1 MLYEMIGNGNLT
13 IYECIHFETGIGE
26 NLMQLHIG
34 LDIGSTT
41 AKVIAMDQSEIVFDQ
56 YVRHYSEIQSA
67 VLTLLG
73 HIMKLYPEAEATVCM
88 SGSSGLSLS
97 ELADIPFLQEVVACT
112 KAIKLLAPE
121 TDTAIE
127 LGGEDAK
134 IIYFSGGIEQRM
146 NNACA
151 GGTGAFIDQM
161 ATLLETDPAGLNL
174 LASRHETIY
183 PIASRCGVFAKT
195 DVQPLLNEGARRED
209 IAASIFQS
217 IVNQTISGLACGR
230 PIRGRVA
237 FLGGPLTFLP
247 VLRERF
253 AATLGLKEDEIL
265 FPDRSHYFVALGACL
280 HGADG
285 ASLPLS
291 VWLERLKAVDFTGS
305 DDREPLL
312 PALFADDREQADFR
326 HRHQAA
332 SAVRMELANYAGP
345 CFLGIDAGS
354 TTTKLVLTGSED
366 QILHTYY
373 AGNKGNPLASV
384 RDALNE
390 IYRLLPEN
398 CFIARSYVT
407 GYGEG
412 LVKTAF
418 RADGGE
424 VETVAH
430 YKAASSFLPDV
441 DFILDIGGQ
450 DMKCIK
456 IRGGAIDTLMLNEA
470 CSAGCGSFLESF
482 AGTLGLSITE
492 FAEQALQSKAPVD
505 LGSRC
510 TVFMNSKVK
519 QVQKE
524 GASLSD
530 LSAGLAYSV
539 IKNALHKVIKIRNP
553 EEMGNRII
561 VQGGTFLN
569 DAVLRAF
576 ELLTGREVI
585 RPDIAG
591 IMGAYGCALIA
602 RADYSGSGVSSL
614 LRREELDN
622 FTYEVSN
629 ARCWLCSNACAMTVS
644 RFPDKSFHVTGNRC
658 ERGATQKKEKNNL
671 PNITAYKYERM
682 FQYSPLEPAQTIRG
696 TVGIPRV
703 LNLFENYPF
712 WHTFF
717 TQLGYRVILSPKSTK
732 KLYETG
738 METIPSESVCY
749 PAKLAHGHILSLI
762 RSQVDFIFYPAVV
775 YEKKEDDFADN
786 HFNCPVVASYPE
798 VIRTN
803 VDALKES
810 GIPLISPFLNFDSE
824 PVLRKR
830 LQETFAYIPREEL
843 AAAFDAAWKEA
854 ERAREDIQAKGEE
867 TLDYLTRTGTKGIV
881 LCGHPYHTDP
891 EINHGIAELITGMG
905 LAVLTEDSISHLGS
919 VKHRLSIVN
928 QWTYHGRMY
937 RAAYVAS
944 AHEELE
950 LVQLTSFGCGIDA
963 ITADAVQ
970 EILERH
976 NKTFTLIKVD
986 EISNLGAA
994 RIRLRSLL
1002 AAMKEREAAK
1012 VSRRRAA
1019 ADAAMAMAPSV
1030 PAAFTK
1036 QMKDGYTI
1044 LAPQLSPIHFE
1055 LFETVFRGAGYRL
1068 KVLKA
1073 ATKETTEEGLKFVNN
1088 DACYPA
1094 IVTIG
1099 QIVAA
1104 LKSGEYDPDRTAV
1117 ILTQTGGG
1125 CRATNYIGLLR
1136 KALKEAKMEQ
1146 IPVISLN
1153 VAGMENQPG
1162 FKLSLK
1168 IINRLIAAACYGD
1181 LLMRLLYR
1189 FRPYELH
1196 KGDAE
1201 LLFRK
1206 WMSLSRHSL
1215 QNFTFSQYKDNIRL
1229 MVAEFEA
1236 LPLSGETKPR
1246 VGIVGEILIKFHPD
1260 ANNKLV
1266 DVIESEG
1273 GEAVVPDFLDFMFY
1287 CLYNPIFKADQLG
1300 KSKIFG
1306 FVNPMVISYL
1316 ERYRKPVKKVLEHS
1330 RFLTAPES
1338 IYTLA
1343 DKASRLL
1350 SVGNQMGEGW
1360 FLTAEMM
1367 ELLDQHVNNIVCIQP
1382 FACLPNHITGRGM
1395 VKGLKELYPE
1405 ANIVAI
1411 DYDAGAS
1418 VVNQINRIKLMMSIA
1433 NGVLC

>member
-1 MLYEMIGNGNLT
+1 MLL
-13 IYECIHFETGIGE
+13 
-26 NLMQLHIG
+26 QIG

-41 AKVIAMDQSEIVFDQ
+41 AKIIVMHQSEIVHQ
-56 YVRHYSEIQSA
+56 HYIRHYSDIKSA
-67 VLTLLG
+67 VLSLLEQV
-73 HIMKLYPEAEATVCM
+73 MEKYPDAEATICM

-112 KAIKLLAPE
+112 KAVKQVVPE
-121 TDTAIE
+121 SDTAIE

-134 IIYFSGGIEQRM
+134 IIYFRGGIEQRM

-161 ATLLETDPAGLNL
+161 AALLETDPAGLNE

-230 PIRGRVA
+230 PIRGKVA

-253 AATLGLKEDEIL
+253 AVTLGLKEDEIL
-265 FPDRSHYFVALGACL
+265 FPERSQYFVALGSCL
-280 HGADG
+280 HGSG
-285 ASLPLS
+285 GESLPLAS
-291 VWLERLKAVDFTGS
+291 WRQRLRDVDFAAASQGK
-305 DDREPLL
+305 DPLL
-312 PALFADDREQADFR
+312 PPLFKDKRDLENFQQR
-326 HRHQAA
+326 HNAA
-332 SAVRMELANYAGP
+332 SAARMDLAGYSGP

-366 QILHTYY
+366 QILHTFY

-384 RDALNE
+384 REALKE
-390 IYRLLPEN
+390 VYSLLPKG
-398 CFIARSYVT
+398 CFIAHTYVT

-412 LVKTAF
+412 LVKAAF
-418 RADGGE
+418 RVDGGE

-456 IRGGAIDTLMLNEA
+456 IRGGAIDSLMLNEA

-482 AGTLGLSITE
+482 AGTLGLSITD
-492 FAEQALQSKAPVD
+492 FASKAMQSKAPVD

-524 GASLSD
+524 GATLAD

-539 IKNALHKVIKIRNP
+539 VKNALQKVIKIRNP
-553 EEMGNRII
+553 EEMGQKII

-576 ELLTGREVI
+576 EQLTGREVV

-602 RADYSGSGVSSL
+602 RANYSGSGVSTIL
-614 LRREELDN
+614 PHEELDA
-622 FTYEVSN
+622 FTYEVSH
-629 ARCWLCSNACAMTVS
+629 ARCYLCSNTCAMTVS

-658 ERGATQKKEKNNL
+658 ERGATQKKEKNGL
-671 PNITAYKYERM
+671 PNLTAYKYERM
-682 FQYSPLEPAQTIRG
+682 FNYPSLEPAQASRG

-717 TQLGYRVILSPKSTK
+717 TQLGYRVVLSPKSSK
-732 KLYETG
+732 KLYESG

-749 PAKLAHGHILSLI
+749 PAKLAHGHIQSLI
-762 RSQVDFIFYPAVV
+762 RSGVDFIFYPAVV
-775 YEKKEDDFADN
+775 YEKKEDEAADN

-803 VDALKES
+803 VDALKE
-810 GIPLISPFLNFDSE
+810 GGVPLVSPFLNFDSE

-830 LQETFAYIPREEL
+830 LLETFPDIPKEEL
-843 AAAFDAAWKEA
+843 GAAFEAAWDEA
-854 ERAREDIQAKGEE
+854 EMAKEDVRNKGEE
-867 TLDYLTRTGTKGIV
+867 TLAFMKNTGTKGLV

-891 EINHGIAELITGMG
+891 EINHGISELITGMG
-905 LAVLTEDSISHLGS
+905 LAVLTEDSICHLGT
-919 VKHRLSIVN
+919 VKHPLPIVN

-937 RAAYVAS
+937 RAAYYVT
-944 AHEELE
+944 EREDLE

-963 ITADAVQ
+963 ITADAIQ
-970 EILERH
+970 EILERES
-976 NKTFTLIKVD
+976 KTFTLIKVD

-1002 AAMKEREAAK
+1002 AAMKEREAAMM
-1012 VSRRRAA
+1012 SPGGGL
-1019 ADAAMAMAPSV
+1019 APSK

-1036 QMKDGYTI
+1036 KMKEGYTI
-1044 LAPQLSPIHFE
+1044 LAPQVSPIHFE
-1055 LFETVFRGAGYRL
+1055 LFETVFREAGYRL

-1073 ATKETTEEGLKFVNN
+1073 ASKETTEEGLKFVNN

-1153 VAGMENQPG
+1153 VTGLENQPG
-1162 FKLSLK
+1162 FKLNLK
-1168 IINRLIAAACYGD
+1168 IINRLIAASCCGD

-1196 KGDAE
+1196 PGATE

-1206 WMSLSRHSL
+1206 WMSISRHSL
-1215 QNFTFSQYKDNIRL
+1215 QNFSFSQYKDNIRT

-1236 LPLSGETKPR
+1236 LPLTGEIKPR

-1266 DVIESEG
+1266 EVIEAEG

-1287 CLYNPIFKADQLG
+1287 CLYNPIYKADQLG
-1300 KSKIFG
+1300 KSKMFG

-1316 ERYRKPVKKVLEHS
+1316 EMYRKPVKKALEHS

-1338 IYTLA
+1338 IYSLA
-1343 DKASRLL
+1343 DKASRLV

-1367 ELLDQHVNNIVCIQP
+1367 ELLDHGVNNIVCIQP

-1395 VKGLKELYPE
+1395 VKGLKELYPD
-1405 ANIVAI
+1405 ANIAAI

-1418 VVNQINRIKLMMSIA
+1418 EVNQINRIKLMMSIA
-1433 NGVLC
+1433 SGVLC

>member
-1 MLYEMIGNGNLT
+1 MKL
-13 IYECIHFETGIGE
+13 
-26 NLMQLHIG
+26 LHIG

-41 AKVIAMDQSEIVFDQ
+41 AKLVAMQEGSIVYEN
-56 YVRHYSEIQSA
+56 YVRHYSDIHRS
-67 VLTLLG
+67 VLTLWEQL
-73 HIMKLYPEAEATVCM
+73 IALFPDPETTATVCM
-88 SGSSGLSLS
+88 SGSSGLALS
-97 ELADIPFLQEVVACT
+97 ELSGIQFLQEVVACT
-112 KAIKLLAPE
+112 KAIKEFAPE

-134 IIYFSGGIEQRM
+134 IIYFSGGMEQRM

-161 ATLLETDPAGLNL
+161 ASLLETDPGGLNEL
-174 LASRHETIY
+174 SSRHTTIY

-230 PIRGRVA
+230 PIKGKVA
-237 FLGGPLTFLP
+237 FLGGPLTYLSE
-247 VLRERF
+247 LRVRF
-253 AATLGLKEDEIL
+253 AATLGLGPGEVI
-265 FPDRSHYFVALGACL
+265 FPERSQYFVALGSAL

-285 ASLPLS
+285 KSRTLGSWLQSLLGVSFERMRKQDQSQQLPPLFRDR
-291 VWLERLKAVDFTGS
+291 LELEA
-305 DDREPLL
+305 
-312 PALFADDREQADFR
+312 FR
-326 HRHQAA
+326 MRHGRA
-332 SAVRMELANYAGP
+332 SAKVMNLGDYTGP
-345 CFLGIDAGS
+345 CYIGIDAGS
-354 TTTKLVLTGSED
+354 TTTKLVLTGQDD
-366 QILHTYY
+366 QILYTYY
-373 AGNKGNPLASV
+373 AGNKGNPLGSV
-384 RDALNE
+384 REALKE
-390 IYRLLPEN
+390 IYGLLPQD
-398 CFIARSYVT
+398 CYIARSYVT

-412 LVKTAF
+412 LVKAAF
-418 RADGGE
+418 RVDGGE

-430 YKAASSFLPDV
+430 YKAASYFLPDV

-456 IRGGAIDTLMLNEA
+456 IRGGMIDSLMLNEA

-482 AGTLGLSITE
+482 AAALGLPIAE
-492 FAEQALQSKAPVD
+492 FAAQALESRQPVD

-524 GASLSD
+524 GASLPD

-539 IKNALHKVIKIRNP
+539 VKNALQKVIKIRNP
-553 EEMGNRII
+553 EEMGQRII

-576 ELLTGREVI
+576 EQLTGREVI

-591 IMGAYGCALIA
+591 MMGAYGCALLA
-602 RADYSGSGVSSL
+602 RISYSGEGVSTL
-614 LRREELDN
+614 LPAAALDG
-622 FTYEVSN
+622 FTCEVSH
-629 ARCWLCSNACAMTVS
+629 ARCGLCSNHCALTIS

-658 ERGATQKKEKNNL
+658 ERGATQKKEKNTL
-671 PNITAYKYERM
+671 PNLVSYKYDRL
-682 FQYSPLEPAQTIRG
+682 FRYRSLEPEQAPRG

-703 LNLFENYPF
+703 LNMFENYPF

-717 TQLGYRVILSPKSTK
+717 TQLGYRVVLSPKSSK
-732 KLYETG
+732 KLYESG

-749 PAKLAHGHILSLI
+749 PAKLAHGHIQSLI
-762 RSQVDFIFYPAVV
+762 SSKVDMIFYPAVV
-775 YEKKEDDFADN
+775 YEKKEDDTADN

-810 GIPLISPFLNFDSE
+810 RIPLISPFLNFDS
-824 PVLRKR
+824 PVVLRKR
-830 LQETFAYIPREEL
+830 LQETFAQISKEEL
-843 AAAFDAAWKEA
+843 NSAFDAAWQEA
-854 ERAREDIQAKGEE
+854 ENVRVELSRKGEE
-867 TLDYLTRTGTKGIV
+867 TLSYLEQTGGKGIV
-881 LCGHPYHTDP
+881 LCGHPYHVDP
-891 EINHGIAELITGMG
+891 EINHGIAELVTGMG
-905 LAVLTEDSISHLGS
+905 LAVLTEDAICHLGK
-919 VKHRLSIVN
+919 VEHPLPVVN

-937 RAAYVAS
+937 RAAYAVTK
-944 AHEELE
+944 LKQVE

-970 EILERH
+970 EILESRG
-976 NKTFTLIKVD
+976 KTFTLIKVD

-1002 AAMKEREAAK
+1002 AAMRERETGTRK
-1012 VSRRRAA
+1012 SHLQTSVVI
-1019 ADAAMAMAPSV
+1019 PSS
-1030 PAAFTK
+1030 PAAFTRE
-1036 QMKDGYTI
+1036 MREDYTI

-1055 LFETVFRGAGYRL
+1055 LFETVFRDGGYRL
-1068 KVLKA
+1068 KVLEA

-1104 LKSGEYDPDRTAV
+1104 LRSGEYDPNRTAV

-1153 VAGMENQPG
+1153 VSGLENQPG
-1162 FKLSLK
+1162 FKLNLRM
-1168 IINRLIAAACYGD
+1168 INRLIAASCYGD

-1189 FRPYELH
+1189 FRPYEQQP
-1196 KGDAE
+1196 GSTMA
-1201 LLFRK
+1201 LFRK
-1206 WMSLSRHSL
+1206 WMNRCKVSLE
-1215 QNFTFSQYKDNIRL
+1215 NFSFGEYKENIYA
-1229 MVAEFEA
+1229 MVAEFEM
-1236 LPLSGETKPR
+1236 LSLTDAIKPR

-1266 DVIESEG
+1266 ELIEAEG

-1287 CLYNPIFKADQLG
+1287 CLYNPIYKADQLG
-1300 KSKIFG
+1300 KSKMLG
-1306 FVNPMVISYL
+1306 LLNPMIISYL
-1316 ERYRKPVKKVLEHS
+1316 EMYRKPMKKALERSWH
-1330 RFLTAPES
+1330 LTPPED

-1343 DKASRLL
+1343 DKASRLV

-1367 ELLDQHVNNIVCIQP
+1367 ELLDHGVDNIVCIQP

-1395 VKGLKELYPE
+1395 VKGLKEMYPR
-1405 ANIVAI
+1405 ANIAAI

-1418 VVNQINRIKLMMSIA
+1418 EVNQINRIKLMMSIA

>member
-1 MLYEMIGNGNLT
+1 MLL
-13 IYECIHFETGIGE
+13 
-26 NLMQLHIG
+26 QIG

-41 AKVIAMDQSEIVFDQ
+41 AKIIAMQRSEIVHEH
-56 YVRHYSEIQSA
+56 YIRHYSDIQNA
-67 VLTLLG
+67 VLSLWEQLMRL
-73 HIMKLYPEAEATVCM
+73 HPDAEATVCM
-88 SGSSGLSLS
+88 SGSSGLSFS
-97 ELADIPFLQEVVACT
+97 ELAGIPFLQEVVACT
-112 KAIKLLAPE
+112 KAVKLLAPE

-134 IIYFSGGIEQRM
+134 IIYFRGGIEQRM

-161 ATLLETDPAGLNL
+161 AALLETDPAGLNE
-174 LASRHETIY
+174 LASRYETIY

-195 DVQPLLNEGARRED
+195 DIQPLLNEGARRED
-209 IAASIFQS
+209 IAASIFQA

-230 PIRGRVA
+230 PIRGKVA
-237 FLGGPLTFLP
+237 LLGGPLTFLP
-247 VLRERF
+247 MLRERF
-253 AATLGLKEDEIL
+253 ALTLGLAEDEVL
-265 FPDRSHYFVALGACL
+265 FPERSQYFVALGACL
-280 HGADG
+280 HS
-285 ASLPLS
+285 ASGEQLPLS
-291 VWLERLKAVDFTGS
+291 AWLERLQAVNFAASGS
-305 DDREPLL
+305 YGGGKDPLL
-312 PALFADDREQADFR
+312 PPLFANQAELDAFR
-326 HRHQAA
+326 LRHGAA
-332 SAVRMELANYAGP
+332 SAVRAELANYEGP

-366 QILHTYY
+366 QILHTFY
-373 AGNKGNPLASV
+373 AGNKGNPLATV
-384 RDALNE
+384 REALKE
-390 IYRLLPEN
+390 IYDILPAD
-398 CFIARSYVT
+398 CFIAHAYVT

-412 LVKTAF
+412 LVKAAF
-418 RADGGE
+418 RIDGGE

-430 YKAASSFLPDV
+430 YKAASSFLPGV

-482 AGTLGLSITE
+482 AGTLGLNITE
-492 FAEQALQSKAPVD
+492 FADQALQAKAPVD

-524 GASLSD
+524 GATLPD

-539 IKNALHKVIKIRNP
+539 IKNALQKVIKIRNP
-553 EEMGNRII
+553 EDMGERII

-576 ELLTGREVI
+576 EQLTGREVI

-591 IMGAYGCALIA
+591 MMGAYGCALIA
-602 RADYSGSGVSSL
+602 RTGYAGTGSSTILS
-614 LRREELDN
+614 REALDT
-622 FTYEVSN
+622 FACEVSH
-629 ARCWLCSNACAMTVS
+629 ARCYLCSNNCAMTVS

-658 ERGATQKKEKNNL
+658 ERGATQKMEKNGL
-671 PNITAYKYERM
+671 PNLTAYKYDRM
-682 FQYSPLEPAQTIRG
+682 FRYASLEPEQAVRG

-717 TQLGYRVILSPKSTK
+717 TKLGYRVVLSPKSTK
-732 KLYETG
+732 KLYESG

-749 PAKLAHGHILSLI
+749 PAKLAHGHIQSLI
-762 RSQVDFIFYPAVV
+762 RSRVDFIFYPAVV
-775 YEKKEDDFADN
+775 YEKKEDESADN
-786 HFNCPVVASYPE
+786 HFNCPVVASYTE

-803 VDALKES
+803 VDALKE
-810 GIPLISPFLNFDSE
+810 GGTPLVSPFLNFDSE

-830 LQETFAYIPREEL
+830 LQETFPFIPKEEL
-843 AAAFDAAWKEA
+843 ASAFADAWEEA
-854 ERAREDIQAKGEE
+854 ERAKDDIRAKGEE
-867 TLDYLTRTGTKGIV
+867 TLDYLRSTGTKGIV

-905 LAVLTEDSISHLGS
+905 LAVLTEDSISHLGE
-919 VKHRLSIVN
+919 VKHPLPVVN

-937 RAAYVAS
+937 RAAYVVT
-944 AHEELE
+944 EREDLE

-970 EILERH
+970 EILEREG
-976 NKTFTLIKVD
+976 KTFTLIKVD

-1002 AAMKEREAAK
+1002 AAMKERETAK
-1012 VSRRRAA
+1012 SPL
-1019 ADAAMAMAPSV
+1019 DGMPAPV
-1030 PAAFTK
+1030 HPASFTK
-1036 QMKDGYTI
+1036 KMKDSYTI
-1044 LAPQLSPIHFE
+1044 LAPQVSPIHFE
-1055 LFETVFRGAGYRL
+1055 LFETVFREAGYRL
-1068 KVLKA
+1068 KVLKTA
-1073 ATKETTEEGLKFVNN
+1073 SKETTEEGLKFVNN

-1104 LKSGEYDPDRTAV
+1104 LKSGDYDPDRTAV

-1153 VAGMENQPG
+1153 VSGLENQPG
-1162 FKLSLK
+1162 FKLNLK
-1168 IINRLIAAACYGD
+1168 IINRLIAACCYGD

-1189 FRPYELH
+1189 FRPYELNA
-1196 KGDAE
+1196 GDTE

-1206 WMSLSRHSL
+1206 WMNLCRHSL
-1215 QNFTFSQYKDNIRL
+1215 RRFSFAQYKEYIAT
-1229 MVAEFEA
+1229 MVEEFEA
-1236 LPLSGETKPR
+1236 LPLTGKTKPR

-1260 ANNKLV
+1260 ANNRLV
-1266 DVIESEG
+1266 EVIEAEG

-1287 CLYNPIFKADQLG
+1287 CLYNPIYKADQLG
-1300 KSKIFG
+1300 KSKMLG
-1306 FVNPMVISYL
+1306 LVNPMVIGYL
-1316 ERYRKPVKKVLEHS
+1316 EMYRKPVKKALEHS
-1330 RFLTAPES
+1330 RFLTPPES
-1338 IYTLA
+1338 IYDLA
-1343 DKASRLL
+1343 DKASRLV

-1367 ELLDQHVNNIVCIQP
+1367 ELLDHGVNNIVCIQP

-1395 VKGLKELYPE
+1395 VKGLKEMYPE
-1405 ANIVAI
+1405 ANIAAI

-1418 VVNQINRIKLMMSIA
+1418 EVNQINRIKLMMSIA